1 MPDWERLVAARL
13 ARTPVAPEVRRE
25 VIAEIA
31 AHLEEHYLELVRTG
45 SADAETQTLAQIADW
60 RALRRN
66 IRRSKEDRMG
76 FARKVLMPGV
86 AAMIAA
92 FAALRL
98 FVYLL
103 VAPTACGPAA
113 STGLVEMTCISV
125 SADGPAYL
133 PWLGILMVTG
143 AFTAWLA
150 RWMGGRPIERLVAAA
165 APALYLAVETL
176 VMSLV
181 DAFYWRIPIYWVFVP
196 AIVCA
201 IGALPFLTDR
211 RNPIDSE
218 SVPAHS

>member
-1 MPDWERLVAARL
+1 
-13 ARTPVAPEVRRE
+13 
-25 VIAEIA
+25 
-31 AHLEEHYLELVRTG
+31 
-45 SADAETQTLAQIADW
+45 
-60 RALRRN
+60 
-66 IRRSKEDRMG
+66 
-76 FARKVLMPGV
+76 
-86 AAMIAA
+86 
-92 FAALRL
+92 
-98 FVYLL
+98 
-103 VAPTACGPAA
+103 
-113 STGLVEMTCISV
+113 
-125 SADGPAYL
+125 
-133 PWLGILMVTG
+133 MVTG